1 MSVVK
6 CLADFSRCSPSNGDK
21 RGRLYR
27 HGCKCIPDPAVMV
40 EDCLLAV
47 SAVIGG
53 ANISSAS
60 RMNKAVVFFLKEVQM
75 VDTLIE
81 NGLTIND
88 TFVPVLPLSSPTK
101 KSCSLKCAAV
111 CKKRKI

>member
-1 MSVVK
+1 MEINAGDFTSVSV
-6 CLADFSRCSPSNGDK
+6 
-21 RGRLYR
+21 R

-60 RMNKAVVFFLKEVQM
+60 RMNKDVVFFLKEVQM
-75 VDTLIE
+75 VDTLKM
-81 NGLTIND
+81 
-88 TFVPVLPLSSPTK
+88 V
-101 KSCSLKCAAV
+101 
-111 CKKRKI
+111 